1 MTSVRKWKEHT
12 STDHFATKFDEIT
25 SANTD
30 DNEKRTQRVEEF
42 LIEEAIIAGV
52 VQAKTMRQSKNPN
65 RWAKH
70 LAPWFNES
78 CKVAKTEY
86 RKLKR

>member
-25 SANTD
+25 STHTD
-30 DNEKRTQRVEEF
+30 DNELRTQRIEEF

-52 VQAKTMRQSKNPN
+52 VQAKTMR
-65 RWAKH
+65 
-70 LAPWFNES
+70 
-78 CKVAKTEY
+78 
-86 RKLKR
+86 